1 MTGPKRRIVDFRS
14 LKGYA
19 EEHLPE
25 KLHFPSVV
33 LELGRKYPQ
42 IFPQLLSR
50 SEGDYVIISHVG
62 SFCGFLCVVIL
73 PHPTTGTD
81 FSLISLPKTHI
92 TQ

>member
-33 LELGRKYPQ
+33 LELGEKTSPN
-42 IFPQLLSR
+42 
-50 SEGDYVIISHVG
+50 ISAVALA
-62 SFCGFLCVVIL
+62 F
-73 PHPTTGTD
+73 
-81 FSLISLPKTHI
+81 
-92 TQ
+92 